1 MWPRNRP
8 ARGGDGQPPQE
19 DLDAFTARA
28 FEELGRPPP
37 RRSKDF
43 LGAAVTL
50 AIIGAIVL
58 EATNVAAAPC
68 RPHHGPRPGHR
79 ACAGV
84 PAIAYHAAGIVT
96 WAVAACGAL
105 AAAAFIW
112 YMFWGYKTS
121 GHPGAGREIGGPAG

>member
-8 ARGGDGQPPQE
+8 SRGGGGQPPQE

-79 ACAGV
+79 ACTGV

-121 GHPGAGREIGGPAG
+121 GHRGANREISGPAG

>member
-68 RPHHGPRPGHR
+68 RPHHGPRPGYR
-79 ACAGV
+79 ACTGV

-121 GHPGAGREIGGPAG
+121 GHRGANREISGPAG

>member
-8 ARGGDGQPPQE
+8 ARDGGGQPPHE

-50 AIIGAIVL
+50 AIIGAILL

-68 RPHHGPRPGHR
+68 RRQHSPRPGRR

-84 PAIAYHAAGIVT
+84 PAIAYHAAGFVT
-96 WAVAACGAL
+96 RGVAACGAL

-112 YMFWGYKTS
+112 YMFWGYKAS
-121 GHPGAGREIGGPAG
+121 GRAGAGREIGGPAG